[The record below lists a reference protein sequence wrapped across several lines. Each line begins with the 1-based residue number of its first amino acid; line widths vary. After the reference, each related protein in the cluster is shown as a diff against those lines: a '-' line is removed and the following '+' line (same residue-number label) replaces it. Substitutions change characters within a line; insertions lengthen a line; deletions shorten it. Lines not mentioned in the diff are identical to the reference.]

1 MAAKIGKVS
10 RPFLAFTTMLVV
22 GGFFI
27 FSSASLGILARDEI
41 KFSNVA
47 FSQLFYG
54 LFLGS
59 LACLFFTR
67 ADYNVWKK
75 YSLIFF
81 MGSILLTLLVFVPGL
96 GIEHGGAKRWLDFGF
111 LPSFQPAEFLKIAF
125 VVYYAAWLS
134 RLKERVGTIQWGL
147 TPFIIFAAILGAIL
161 LTQPDTD
168 TFAVIVFA
176 ALSMYIAAG
185 AKWRHVLFVL
195 FLGVLVITTL
205 YFTRPYIKQRIESVI
220 HPALNSQT
228 SSYQLNQSLIAI
240 GSGQV
245 WGRGF
250 GQSIQKFHYLPEPM
264 GDSVFAVAAEEFGF
278 VGAFVIIAFFV
289 AFGLEGLKI
298 SSNASDNFGRLLAL
312 GIVIL
317 IVSQAFTNIGGMMGV
332 LPLTGIPLPFVSQ
345 GGTALL
351 AILVE
356 AGIVMS
362 VSRGAQRIEKQ
373 KT

>member
-1 MAAKIGKVS
+1 MANRLGRIS
-10 RPFLAFTTMLVV
+10 RPFLILTLILVM

-47 FSQLFYG
+47 FTQFFYG

-59 LACLFFTR
+59 LACLFFART
-67 ADYNVWKK
+67 DYHLWKK
-75 YSLIFF
+75 YSLVFLI
-81 MGSILLTLLVFVPGL
+81 GSILLTLAVFTPL
-96 GIEHGGAKRWLDFGF
+96 GIEHGGARRWLDLKFI
-111 LPSFQPAEFLKIAF
+111 SFQPAEFLKIAF
-125 VVYYAAWLS
+125 IIYYAAWLS
-134 RLKERVGTIQWGL
+134 GLKEKVSTFSLGFL
-147 TPFIIFAAILGAIL
+147 PFVVFAGIIGAIL

-168 TFAVIVFA
+168 TFAVIIFA

-185 AKWRHVLFVL
+185 AKWRHI
-195 FLGVLVITTL
+195 GLVFIMGIIMLATL
-205 YFTRPYIKQRIESVI
+205 YFTRPYIKQRIESLI
-220 HPALNSQT
+220 HPATNSQT
-228 SSYQLNQSLIAI
+228 SSYQLNQSLIAV
-240 GSGQV
+240 GSGQI

-278 VGAFVIIAFFV
+278 VGAFIIIALFV
-289 AFGLEGLKI
+289 VYGLEGLKI
-298 SSNASDNFGRLLAL
+298 SIRSTDNFGRLMSL

-317 IVSQAFTNIGGMMGV
+317 IVSQAMVNIGGMIGV

-351 AILVE
+351 TTLVE
-356 AGIVMS
+356 AGIIMNI
-362 VSRGAQRIEKQ
+362 SRNNKRIA